1 MWTFDEMPPQVDF
14 DKTVPLP
21 EGRPT
26 GLPLAIVL
34 FLALIAAAA
43 LAERYLG

>member
-1 MWTFDEMPPQVDF
+1 MRTFDEMPPVDF

-34 FLALIAAAA
+34 FLVLIAAAA